1 MFYPWCGHLRI
12 AAGEIPCGGTKF
24 DKPDTAGLVRVEL
37 LRGYQRQ
44 DLVTRFSGN
53 ARELRDGEV
62 TAHDIGG
69 A

>member
-1 MFYPWCGHLRI
+1 M
-12 AAGEIPCGGTKF
+12 
-24 DKPDTAGLVRVEL
+24 RVEL

-44 DLVTRFSGN
+44 DLVTRFRGN
-53 ARELRDGEV
+53 AGKLRDGEV